1 MELFDRE
8 KRDRIYA
15 HAFAQAWQER
25 LDDFRKAGRAAPQMT
40 YGELLNLAFA
50 LISAS
55 RQKEL
60 GESDKCWPE
69 EVEAFLKELDE
80 IDLGAGPLGPP
91 FRL

>member
-1 MELFDRE
+1 METFDRE

-15 HAFAQAWQER
+15 HAFAQVWQER

-50 LISAS
+50 LISAA

-60 GESDKCWPE
+60 GELDKCSPE
-69 EVEAFLKELDE
+69 EGEAFLKKLNDF
-80 IDLGAGPLGPP
+80 DLG
-91 FRL
+91 

>member
-1 MELFDRE
+1 METFDRE

-50 LISAS
+50 LISAA

-60 GESDKCWPE
+60 VELDKCSPE
-69 EVEAFLKELDE
+69 EGEAFLKKLNDF
-80 IDLGAGPLGPP
+80 DLG
-91 FRL
+91 